1 MTNTLE
7 QMRHKIAGAEQLES
21 VVRTMKAQAASSI
34 TQYEN
39 AVLALEDYTRTV
51 ELGLIACFARNKPMV
66 SQASEQRELIT
77 IVFGSD
83 QGLVGKFN
91 DQLADAVK
99 TSLAA
104 QTGKKTLWAV
114 GQRVCGHLIDA
125 GFPIEKTFDVPASIA
140 AITPLIG
147 QILSECVSASLPE
160 SNAKILMFY
169 NHLHTGNVYEPASQQ
184 LLPLDAAW
192 QNGLACRAWPGK
204 ALPEILED
212 RGAPL
217 LSTLIREHLF
227 ISLYRACA
235 ESLASE
241 NASRLAAMQ
250 RAEKNIDSLLETLKQ
265 TSRTLR
271 QNSIDEELFDV
282 IAGYD
287 GAHSSHGGDL

>member
-39 AVLALEDYTRTV
+39 AVLALGDYYRTV
-51 ELGLIACFARNKPMV
+51 ELGLICYFGQNKPLV
-66 SQASEQRELIT
+66 SKTQKPQAIT
-77 IVFGSD
+77 AIVFGSD

-91 DQLADAVK
+91 DQLADMVK
-99 TSLAA
+99 ITLDAL
-104 QTGKKTLWAV
+104 GEKKIFWAV

-125 GFPIEKTFDVPASIA
+125 GFSIEKTFDVPGSIGS
-140 AITPLIG
+140 ITPLIG
-147 QILSECVSASLPE
+147 QILNECVDRTAQDD
-160 SNAKILMFY
+160 NTKILIFY
-169 NHLHTGNVYEPASQQ
+169 NRLHASNVYEPACQQ
-184 LLPLDAAW
+184 LLPLDNAW
-192 QNGLACRAWPGK
+192 QNKLAQSDWPGTS
-204 ALPEILED
+204 LPELIQD
-212 RGAPL
+212 HDNPL
-217 LSTLIREHLF
+217 LSALIREHLF

-250 RAEKNIDSLLETLKQ
+250 RAEKNIETLLGDLKQ

-271 QNSIDEELFDV
+271 QKSIDEELFDV
-282 IAGYD
+282 IA
-287 GAHSSHGGDL
+287 ASEL